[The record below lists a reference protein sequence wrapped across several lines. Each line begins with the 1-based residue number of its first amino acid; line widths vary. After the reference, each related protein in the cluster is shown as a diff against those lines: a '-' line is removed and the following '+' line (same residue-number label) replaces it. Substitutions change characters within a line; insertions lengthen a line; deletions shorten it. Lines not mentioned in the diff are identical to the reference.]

1 MRLTKAQRDE
11 NHERIIRA
19 AAKLFREKGVD
30 GVGID
35 EIMAAADLTHGAFY
49 GHFSNKA
56 ALLSEAGTY
65 AFGHSG
71 FRETGRKQGKSF
83 LDMAQVYLSTHHR
96 DDPGDGCAV
105 AAMGANVS
113 RQDASVQESFAQQ
126 INEAL
131 AEAANKLPG
140 DGADARRD
148 AIVKYATLIG
158 AMVLARSVNKTPLS
172 DELLETVRQKLGIA
186 EVQHAGE

>member
-11 NHERIIRA
+11 NHERIIRV

-30 GVGID
+30 GAGID

-49 GHFSNKA
+49 GHFLNKA
-56 ALLSEAGTY
+56 ALVSAAGTY

-71 FRETGRKQGKSF
+71 FRDTGRKQGKGF
-83 LDMAQVYLSTHHR
+83 LDMAQVYLTSKHR
-96 DDPGDGCAV
+96 DDPGGGCAV
-105 AAMGANVS
+105 AAMGADVS
-113 RQDASVQESFAQQ
+113 RQDAAVQENFAQQ

-131 AEAANKLPG
+131 ADVANKLPG
-140 DGADARRD
+140 DRAEARSD

-158 AMVLARSVNKTPLS
+158 AMVLARSVSKTPLS
-172 DELLETVRQKLGIA
+172 DELLETVRLKLGVEEILM
-186 EVQHAGE
+186 AGE

>member
-11 NHERIIRA
+11 NHERIIRV

-35 EIMAAADLTHGAFY
+35 EIMATADLTHGAFY

-56 ALLSEAGTY
+56 ALVSAAGAY
-65 AFGHSG
+65 AIEHSG
-71 FRETGRKQGKSF
+71 FRETGRKLGKGF
-83 LDMAQVYLSTHHR
+83 LDMAQVYLTSKHR
-96 DDPGDGCAV
+96 DDPGGGCAV
-105 AAMGANVS
+105 AALGADVS
-113 RQDASVQESFAQQ
+113 RQDAFVQESFAAQ
-126 INEAL
+126 IDVAL
-131 AEAANKLPG
+131 AELAAKLPG
-140 DGADARRD
+140 DRADARCD

-172 DELLETVRQKLGIA
+172 DELLETVRQKLGVGEIL
-186 EVQHAGE
+186 QAGE